1 MKNYDLNKIFVEGKS
16 DKLFID
22 FILKSFFDIEDNN
35 LVIDVKGKDKL
46 IDQPLLTDTKRK
58 VEKAKNIIIF
68 DTDSTKING
77 GRKQRLEDL
86 DKVEKELNV
95 EFKIFLLPFDDD
107 TEGILEN
114 LLDNCVNNNFKFF
127 DNCWNEMLEC
137 IKKSNYEKLNIPAQK
152 GFLYSKID
160 LFKNYRS
167 TNWDYKGATV
177 YDYSDKNIWNIDP
190 ENNKKLKKLIDFIN
204 DNLFNII
211 Q

>member
-77 GRKQRLEDL
+77 GRKLRLEDL
-86 DKVEKELNV
+86 DKVAKELNV
-95 EFKIFLLPFDDD
+95 EFKIFLLPFDDK

-114 LLDNCVNNNFKFF
+114 LLDNCVNNDFKFF
-127 DNCWNEMLEC
+127 DNCWNKC
-137 IKKSNYEKLNIPAQK
+137 
-152 GFLYSKID
+152 
-160 LFKNYRS
+160 
-167 TNWDYKGATV
+167 
-177 YDYSDKNIWNIDP
+177 
-190 ENNKKLKKLIDFIN
+190 
-204 DNLFNII
+204 
-211 Q
+211 